1 MPENQPTRAPAEP
14 TLGPSRGNAGK
25 GRRKGSKNKATAEL
39 RAVVKQLTEGLA
51 PEVEKWI
58 KRGAKRNP
66 IAAANL
72 VVTLLEFAVPKL
84 QRTELTGANGEPV
97 KVTLVKGL

>member
-1 MPENQPTRAPAEP
+1 MSVDQPTPAPAEP
-14 TLGPSRGNAGK
+14 SLGPSRGNAGK
-25 GRRKGSKNKATAEL
+25 GRRKGSKNKASAEL

-58 KRGAKRNP
+58 KKGAKRNP

-72 VVTLLEFAVPKL
+72 VVSLLEFAVPKL
-84 QRTELTGANGEPV
+84 QRTELTGADGEPV
-97 KVTLVKGL
+97 MVTLVKGL